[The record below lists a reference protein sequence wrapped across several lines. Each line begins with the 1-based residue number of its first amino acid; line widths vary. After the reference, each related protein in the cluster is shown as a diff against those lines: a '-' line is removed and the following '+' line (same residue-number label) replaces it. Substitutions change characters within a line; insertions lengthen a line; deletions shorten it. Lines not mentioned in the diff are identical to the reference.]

1 MRAADFR
8 RLLDSLP
15 ALTPRQRDALESALG
30 SGDAEA
36 VRVLLARLADATPDC
51 PHCGGDHVIGWG
63 SAAGLPRWRCKGC
76 GRTFNPLSQ
85 TSLARLRKRDR
96 WAAFVRSMEM
106 GETLEEAAE
115 RCGIHRNTAH
125 RWRHRFLRQ
134 PQRTRERISGIAEAD
149 ETFVLRSAKGQP
161 RIRKQWRRKP
171 RRRGGH
177 ARFRGRSHEHVRV
190 FVARDRGGS
199 TLERV
204 YRRFDAR
211 RLRRLLED
219 SLAPDAILCT
229 DGLGTYRALARD
241 LGVRHEP
248 VINAREGRVRE
259 VFHIQ
264 NVNSYHS
271 RWKSW
276 MRRFRGVSTLYLRN
290 YLAWFRTLDTKPKHA
305 APNFMLHQVMPA

>member
-1 MRAADFR
+1 MRATDFR
-8 RLLDSLP
+8 ELLDSLP
-15 ALTPRQRDALESALG
+15 LLTPRQRDELASALR
-30 SGDAEA
+30 SGDVEA
-36 VRVLLARLADATPDC
+36 VRTLLARFSEGPPPC
-51 PHCGGDHVIGWG
+51 PHCSHEHVIGWG

-76 GRTFNPLSQ
+76 GRTFNPLTR

-96 WAAFVRSMEM
+96 WAAFARSMEL

-125 RWRHRFLRQ
+125 RWRHRFLRR
-134 PQRTRERISGIAEAD
+134 PQGRRDTLAGIAEAD

-161 RIRKQWRRKP
+161 RLRKQWRRDA

-177 ARFRGRSHEHVRV
+177 AERRGRSHEHVRV
-190 FVARDRGGS
+190 FVGRDRSGS
-199 TLERV
+199 TVERV

-211 RLRRLLED
+211 RLGLLLEE
-219 SLAPDAILCT
+219 SLAPDVILCT

-248 VINAREGRVRE
+248 INHAREGRVRD

-264 NVNSYHS
+264 NVNSYHG
-271 RWKSW
+271 RWKDW
-276 MRRFRGVSTLYLRN
+276 MRRFRGVSTRHLRN
-290 YLAWFRTLDTKPKHA
+290 YLAWFRTLDTKPRTA
-305 APNFMLHQVMPA
+305 PPNFMLHQVLPA

>member
-1 MRAADFR
+1 MRATDFR
-8 RLLDSLP
+8 ELLDSLP
-15 ALTPRQRDALESALG
+15 SLTPRQRDELASTLR

-36 VRVLLARLADATPDC
+36 VRALLVRFSDGAPAC
-51 PHCGGDHVIGWG
+51 PHCGEDDVIGWG

-76 GRTFNPLSQ
+76 GRTFNPLTR

-96 WAAFVRSMEM
+96 WAAFVRSMEL

-134 PQRTRERISGIAEAD
+134 PQRTRSVISGIAEAD

-161 RIRKQWRRKP
+161 GIRRQWRRDP
-171 RRRGGH
+171 RSRGGR
-177 ARFRGRSHEHVRV
+177 ASLRGRSHEHVRV
-190 FVARDRGGS
+190 FVGRDRGGS
-199 TLERV
+199 TVERV

-211 RLRRLLED
+211 RLGLLLEE

-229 DGLGTYRALARD
+229 DGLRTYRTVARD
-241 LGVRHEP
+241 LDVRHEP
-248 VINAREGRVRE
+248 LNHAREGRVRD

-271 RWKSW
+271 RWKGW

-290 YLAWFRTLDTKPKHA
+290 YLAWFRTLDTRPTPA
-305 APNFMLHQVMPA
+305 PPNFMLHQVMPA